1 MTKKSAAKKKSTK
14 RAPEAKTHI
23 SVGGNIIAKRD
34 VIMGDQYNDFRQQIA
49 QIASPEEF
57 LARTQELQAKLAE
70 IKQQPDLLPE
80 QAQTIEVAEGQVK
93 AAVEEAHKPQPLAAR
108 INATLTGAKA
118 VMDSLGES
126 VKSAIGLGTVIGGLA
141 QIAIKLFGG

>member
-1 MTKKSAAKKKSTK
+1 MTKKPVAKKRAATK
-14 RAPEAKTHI
+14 GRITV
-23 SVGGNIIAKRD
+23 SGGIHAGRD

-57 LARTQELQAKLAE
+57 LARAQELQAMLANVKKE
-70 IKQQPDLLPE
+70 PDLLPE
-80 QAQTIEVAEGQVK
+80 QAQTIEVAESQVK
-93 AAVEEAHKPQPLAAR
+93 AAVEEAQKPQPLAAR

-126 VKSAIGLGTVIGGLA
+126 VKSAVGLGTVIGGLA
-141 QIAIKLFGG
+141 QIASKLFGG